1 MDGFSLTIAKLSVIY
16 WKVTWFYD
24 SEWENEITL
33 LVKKYMSKKKEG
45 KRKENDPV
53 LFFRVSLPET
63 KTELSFKS
71 FTTGFLLAFF
81 PLFYDIFV
89 SETQTHGYKLV
100 VKHVSHW
107 YIKHVNS
114 TCGYFFQA
122 STCLCS
128 LVLWPYSQSVI
139 FLIKFDVWKIA
150 WKY

>member
-1 MDGFSLTIAKLSVIY
+1 MLNLTVKIRRRILLDYRLTLSYILESNLIL
-16 WKVTWFYD
+16 WFRIR
-24 SEWENEITL
+24 EWNRAFG
-33 LVKKYMSKKKEG
+33 KKYMSKKKEE

-53 LFFRVSLPET
+53 LIFRVSLPET

-89 SETQTHGYKLV
+89 SGTQTQGYKLV
-100 VKHVSHW
+100 VRHVSHW

-122 STCLCS
+122 STGLCS
-128 LVLWPYSQSVI
+128 LVLWPYS
-139 FLIKFDVWKIA
+139 
-150 WKY
+150 

>member
-1 MDGFSLTIAKLSVIY
+1 
-16 WKVTWFYD
+16 
-24 SEWENEITL
+24 
-33 LVKKYMSKKKEG
+33 MSKKKEW

-89 SETQTHGYKLV
+89 SGTQTQGCKLV

-114 TCGYFFQA
+114 ICGYFFQA
-122 STCLCS
+122 STGLYS
-128 LVLWPYSQSVI
+128 LVLWPYS
-139 FLIKFDVWKIA
+139 
-150 WKY
+150 